1 MFLKHLYRK
10 SVQWVFQVCNMILG
24 EGGEEES
31 KIPFIFIFAIH
42 PLFWNIRRKAENILF
57 STHQMIMDTHS
68 KQILSQDQSK
78 VLSKINI
85 MASFWHMIIKTTK
98 ETKENTHQNKPKI
111 ACQMISKA
119 PEQVTHHTGNILE
132 LQLQKQ
138 PRIPLTKKSSRAIP
152 WNNHLGHKS
161 PTSSPGIKHT
171 NPLPYPAQARLSPH
185 PPAHHAWWY
194 ARNTFSLYSYPI
206 ANQCTNYPHVSTYL
220 LATKC
225 ITCASSCDHFT
236 NKC

>member
-1 MFLKHLYRK
+1 
-10 SVQWVFQVCNMILG
+10 VCN
-24 EGGEEES
+24 EY
-31 KIPFIFIFAIH
+31 FRCATW
-42 PLFWNIRRKAENILF
+42 FWGKAGRRKAKYLLFLFLQYILCSEISEEKQKIF
-57 STHQMIMDTHS
+57 FFQPIKWSWILTPS
-68 KQILSQDQSK
+68 KFCHQDQSK

-132 LQLQKQ
+132 LLLQKQ